1 MGSIYARQKQQHR
14 MALGPDRMSVS
25 ARQFTKYAVEKG
37 HARGRDVLMA
47 VIPFWLIQRACVHL
61 NAYKYVWL
69 DAFSPV
75 PS

>member
-1 MGSIYARQKQQHR
+1 MHVKKQQRR

-47 VIPFWLIQRACVHL
+47 MILGW
-61 NAYKYVWL
+61 
-69 DAFSPV
+69 
-75 PS
+75 